1 MDVVDLDRFAGER
14 NLRSLSTYRTDWRGE
29 ASIRFSMAHGPKE
42 SQMVN
47 AKIVVKCMF
56 FMIVPFLRLLKVNI
70 EGLKSVDGFAHEQLA
85 HAIKAIEYTNGK
97 AGYHARNNSE

>member
-1 MDVVDLDRFAGER
+1 
-14 NLRSLSTYRTDWRGE
+14 
-29 ASIRFSMAHGPKE
+29 
-42 SQMVN
+42 
-47 AKIVVKCMF
+47 MF